1 VTVPGFRVPGS
12 RFRAPRSTFLVLC
25 AVGLVLNSES
35 IPAQTP
41 QSPQAAQGPAPPV
54 IYSAEVDSIIHPVSA
69 QYMIDTITRAD
80 AANASLVVFTLRTP
94 GGLVDATRDIVTK
107 MIGAK
112 TPIAVYVAPSGARAA
127 SAGFIITIAADIAA
141 MAPGTHIGA
150 AHPVGGGG
158 AAMDETTSKKAA
170 EDMAAYVRTIAT
182 ARGRNSAL
190 AEQAVLQSKAF
201 TEQEAAT
208 AAPALVDVV
217 ATSLDD
223 LLKRI
228 DGRTVTRFDGRS
240 ATLRTGQAT
249 VVSIAMTRR
258 QRILSAIAHPNIAY
272 ILLSLGMLCLT
283 IELWNP
289 GAILPGVVGGLS
301 LLLAFFALQ
310 VLPINYVGLLLMLFG
325 LVLFA
330 LEIKV
335 TSFGLLTI
343 GGVISLILGSL
354 MLIDSPAPE
363 LQLSLSL
370 VLSVVLG
377 FTAIAAFLVR
387 LALKAQTAPAVTGV
401 EGLIGETGRALEP
414 IAPGRPGRV
423 HVHGEIWNAIAND
436 TIASGDRTTVTDVH
450 GLTLTV
456 RKE

>member
-1 VTVPGFRVPGS
+1 MNGTGFHV
-12 RFRAPRSTFLVLC
+12 PRSRFLVLT
-25 AVGLVLNSES
+25 AVALLFSSQPVS
-35 IPAQTP
+35 AQ
-41 QSPQAAQGPAPPV
+41 PV

-69 QYMIDTITRAD
+69 QYMIDTIARAD
-80 AANASLVVFTLRTP
+80 AANATLVVFTLRTP

-107 MIGAK
+107 MIAAK

-150 AHPVGGGG
+150 AHPVAGGG
-158 AAMDETTSKKAA
+158 AVMDETTSKKAA
-170 EDMAAYVRTIAT
+170 EDMAAYVRTIAA

-190 AEQAVLQSKAF
+190 AEQAVRQSTAF
-201 TEQEAAT
+201 TEQEALKAT
-208 AAPALVDVV
+208 PPLVDLV
-217 ATSLDD
+217 ATSLDE
-223 LLKRI
+223 LLRQLN
-228 DGRTVTRFDGRS
+228 GRAVTRFDGRS
-240 ATLRTGQAT
+240 TTLRTASAT
-249 VVSIAMTRR
+249 IVPIAMTRR

-272 ILLSLGMLCLT
+272 MLLSLGMLGLT
-283 IELWNP
+283 IELWSP
-289 GAILPGVVGGLS
+289 GAVLPGIVGGLS

-310 VLPINYVGLLLMLFG
+310 VLPVNFAGLLLMLFG

-335 TSFGLLTI
+335 TSYGLLTI
-343 GGVISLILGSL
+343 GGIISLVFGSL

-377 FTAIAAFLVR
+377 FSAIAAFLVR
-387 LALKAQTAPAVTGV
+387 LAVKSQRSVPITGT
-401 EGLIGETGRALEP
+401 EGLIGETGSVIGT
-414 IAPGRPGRV
+414 IAPGKPGHVR
-423 HVHGEIWNAIAND
+423 VHGEIWNAVAND
-436 TIASGDRTTVTDVH
+436 AVDSGDRVAVTGVH

>member
-1 VTVPGFRVPGS
+1 V
-12 RFRAPRSTFLVLC
+12 ALVF
-25 AVGLVLNSES
+25 NSEPV
-35 IPAQTP
+35 PAQV
-41 QSPQAAQGPAPPV
+41 AQGVTPAV

-69 QYMIDTITRAD
+69 QYMIETISRAD
-80 AANASLVVFTLRTP
+80 AANAALVVFTLRTP

-107 MIGAK
+107 MISAK

-150 AHPVGGGG
+150 AHPVAGGG
-158 AAMDETTSKKAA
+158 AVMDETTSKKAA

-182 ARGRNSAL
+182 ARGRHAAL

-201 TEQEAAT
+201 TEQEAASAT
-208 AAPALVDVV
+208 PPLVDVV

-223 LLKRI
+223 LLKKI
-228 DGRTVTRFDGRS
+228 DGRTVRRFDGRS
-240 ATLRTGQAT
+240 ATLRTASAAI
-249 VVSIAMTRR
+249 VPIKMTRR

-272 ILLSLGMLCLT
+272 MLLSLGMLCLT
-283 IELWNP
+283 IELWSP

-335 TSFGLLTI
+335 TSYGLLTI
-343 GGVISLILGSL
+343 GGIISLIFGSL

-370 VLSVVLG
+370 ILSVVLG

-387 LALKAQTAPAVTGV
+387 LALKAQNTVPVTGA
-401 EGLIGETGRALEP
+401 EGLIGESGRAIDP
-414 IAPGRPGRV
+414 IAPGGMGRV
-423 HVHGEIWNAIAND
+423 QVHGEIWNAIATD
-436 TIASGDRTTVTDVH
+436 AIAGGDRATVTHVH

>member
-1 VTVPGFRVPGS
+1 MILLGFRVPGS
-12 RFRAPRSTFLVLC
+12 RFRVLSAAVLVL
-25 AVGLVLNSES
+25 GSWLVSAQ
-35 IPAQTP
+35 PAP
-41 QSPQAAQGPAPPV
+41 VAQGFPPAVASAKVGSPAV
-54 IYSAEVDSIIHPVSA
+54 VYSAEVDSIIHPVSA
-69 QYMIDTITRAD
+69 QYMIETIARAD
-80 AANASLVVFTLRTP
+80 AANAALVVFTLRTP

-107 MIGAK
+107 MIAAK

-150 AHPVGGGG
+150 AHPVSGGG
-158 AAMDETTSKKAA
+158 AVMDETTSKKAA
-170 EDMAAYVRTIAT
+170 QDMAAYVRTLASK
-182 ARGRNSAL
+182 RGRHAQL
-190 AEQAVLQSKAF
+190 AEEAVLQSKAF
-201 TEQEAAT
+201 TEEEAVKAT
-208 AAPALVDVV
+208 PPLIDFV

-223 LLKRI
+223 LLKKLH
-228 DGRTVTRFDGRS
+228 GRTVTRFDGRS
-240 ATLRTGQAT
+240 VTLRTASAAI
-249 VVSIAMTRR
+249 VPIEMTLR

-272 ILLSLGMLCLT
+272 ILLSLGTLGLT
-283 IELWNP
+283 IELWSP
-289 GAILPGVVGGLS
+289 GAIVPGVVGGLS

-325 LVLFA
+325 LLMFA

-335 TSFGLLTI
+335 TSYGLLSI
-343 GGVISLILGSL
+343 AGIISLIFGSL

-363 LQLSLSL
+363 LQLSLAL

-387 LALKAQTAPAVTGV
+387 LALTSQRAVPVTGV
-401 EGLIGETGRALEP
+401 EGLIGETGYALEP
-414 IAPGRPGRV
+414 IVPGTPGRV
-423 HVHGEIWNAIAND
+423 RAHGEIWSAAANEP
-436 TIASGDRTTVTDVH
+436 IASGDRVTVTHVN

>member
-1 VTVPGFRVPGS
+1 MSGTGFRVPGS
-12 RFRAPRSTFLVLC
+12 RFLVLS
-25 AVGLVLNSES
+25 AVALVLSCDAVS
-35 IPAQTP
+35 AQ
-41 QSPQAAQGPAPPV
+41 PV
-54 IYSAEVDSIIHPVSA
+54 IYSADVDSIIHPVSA
-69 QYMIDTITRAD
+69 QYMIDTIARAD

-107 MIGAK
+107 MMAAK

-150 AHPVGGGG
+150 AHPVSGGG

-170 EDMAAYVRTIAT
+170 EDMAAYVRTIAAT
-182 ARGRNSAL
+182 RGRNSAL

-201 TEQEAAT
+201 TEQEALNAT
-208 AAPALVDVV
+208 PPVVDVV

-223 LLKRI
+223 LLKQL
-228 DGRTVTRFDGRS
+228 DGRTVRRFDGR
-240 ATLRTGQAT
+240 ATTLRTASAT
-249 VVSIAMTRR
+249 IVPIAMTLR

-272 ILLSLGMLCLT
+272 MLLSLGMLCLT
-283 IELWNP
+283 IELWSP

-335 TSFGLLTI
+335 TSYGLLTI
-343 GGVISLILGSL
+343 GGIISLILGSL

-370 VLSVVLG
+370 ILSVVLG
-377 FTAIAAFLVR
+377 FTAIAASLIR
-387 LALKAQTAPAVTGV
+387 LAVKAQKIATVTGA
-401 EGLIGETGRALEP
+401 EGLIGETGRAIDS
-414 IAPGRPGRV
+414 IAPGATGRV
-423 HVHGEIWNAIAND
+423 QVHGEIWNAIATD
-436 TIASGDRTTVTDVH
+436 AMAIGDRATVTHVH